1 MWVFHFW
8 GHNTPSKQ
16 INLAAFRARARAR
29 VGVRFV
35 PLPSPRPDPP
45 PLDFHCLREGGD
57 SVKTTRK
64 NDTKRPIIAT
74 RKSCSPNGTGLS
86 HYVML
91 DAKK

>member
-16 INLAAFRARARAR
+16 LSLAAFRAHA
-29 VGVRFV
+29 GVRFV
-35 PLPSPRPDPP
+35 PLRRPGGIRRRRE
-45 PLDFHCLREGGD
+45 FHYLREGGD
-57 SVKTTRK
+57 SVKTTKK
-64 NDTKRPIIAT
+64 NDAKRPIIAT